1 MVEGIGASPGIAMG
15 KAFVIPTWEWD
26 FPDKLIDVTDLAY
39 EFERLYDGI
48 RHSKSEIEQIKQE
61 FVSVLGEEQ
70 TQIFDAHLAILEDPI
85 FMSEV
90 QGIMQRQYKAAE
102 VAVKEAIEKFV
113 NMFDLLDDTY
123 MKERALDI
131 KDVGNRL
138 LKHLLGALE
147 ETLPPKD
154 QPYVLVAKELQPSQ
168 MVHLDVNQALGVVTM
183 LGGKTS
189 HVAIMAR
196 AMGVPYVLGLEGKLA
211 SPIQTGDYLIIDGD
225 EGIVYVNPGE
235 PVVERYKAR
244 KANWNA
250 MQESLQKLAHLP
262 SRTRDGVQVNLAANI
277 SSVKELAHVMG
288 SNASGVGL
296 FRTEFLYMDRS
307 TFPLEEEQYAVYREV
322 AERLNGRPVVI
333 RTLDVGGDKNLDYL
347 ALPEEEN
354 PSLGYRAIRISL
366 DRTDLF
372 KTQLRA
378 ILRASHYGRIK
389 IMYPMI
395 SSLDEL
401 RRANLV
407 LDEAKRELDE
417 EGLPYRPDIEVGI
430 MIELPAAVMIS
441 ELLAQEVDF
450 FSIGTNDLVQYV
462 LAVDRMNEQV
472 AHLYDPFHPAVLRML
487 KLTADNARLH
497 GTHVSVCGELAGDI
511 RALPIWLALG
521 ITELSMSVQSILKVK
536 NSLLQSR
543 GSDGPQIW
551 RELAPCPSSA
561 AVTEVL
567 GRYMKSGL
575 AGEEAETDSGPS
587 AAGNAAQAPDSGAP
601 GSAPPSKGSGEGRKE
616 EPKDPVPPPYPAGE
630 YC

>member
-1 MVEGIGASPGIAMG
+1 LVEGIGASTGIAMG
-15 KAFVIPTWEWD
+15 KAYVIPTWEWD
-26 FPDKLIDVTDLAY
+26 FPDKLIDVADLAF

-48 RHSKSEIEQIKQE
+48 RHSKDEIEQIKQE

-70 TQIFDAHLAILEDPI
+70 TQIFDAHLAILEDPV

-90 QGIMQRQYKAAE
+90 QGIMSRQYKAAE
-102 VAVKEAIEKFV
+102 VAVKEAIDKFV
-113 NMFDLLDDTY
+113 GMFDLLDDQY

-168 MVHLDVNQALGVVTM
+168 MVHLDTQHALGMVTM

-211 SPIQTGDYLIIDGD
+211 TPIQSGDYLIIDGD
-225 EGIVYVNPGE
+225 EGIVFVNPE
-235 PVVERYKAR
+235 ETVVELYKKR
-244 KANWNA
+244 KEEW
-250 MQESLQKLAHLP
+250 QTQREQLQKLAAVP
-262 SRTRDGVQVNLAANI
+262 SQTEDGKRLQLAANI
-277 SSVKELAHVMG
+277 SSVRELDRVIQNG
-288 SNASGVGL
+288 ASGVGL
-296 FRTEFLYMDRS
+296 FRTEFLYMDRQS
-307 TFPLEEEQYAVYREV
+307 FPEEEEQYLVYREV
-322 AERLNGRPVVI
+322 AERLAGKRVVI
-333 RTLDVGGDKNLDYL
+333 RTLDIGGDKNLDYL
-347 ALPEEEN
+347 SLPEEEN

-366 DRTDLF
+366 DRIDLF

-378 ILRASHYGRIK
+378 ILRASSYGNIQ

-401 RRANLV
+401 RKANQV
-407 LDEAKRELDE
+407 LSEAKRELE
-417 EGLPYRPDIEVGI
+417 QEGLTFRSDIEVGI

-441 ELLAQEVDF
+441 ELLAREVDF
-450 FSIGTNDLVQYV
+450 FSIGTNDLVQYI
-462 LAVDRMNEQV
+462 LAVDRMNETV

-487 KLTADNARLH
+487 QITVESARRH
-497 GTHVSVCGELAGDI
+497 GKHVSVCGELAGDI

-543 GSDGPQIW
+543 SSESSTIW
-551 RELAPCPSSA
+551 NELSACTTSSA
-561 AVTEVL
+561 VIDVLNKYAYTEIVD
-567 GRYMKSGL
+567 
-575 AGEEAETDSGPS
+575 EVNGPPTAS
-587 AAGNAAQAPDSGAP
+587 S
-601 GSAPPSKGSGEGRKE
+601 
-616 EPKDPVPPPYPAGE
+616 
-630 YC
+630 CC

>member
-1 MVEGIGASPGIAMG
+1 MVEGIGASSGIAMG

-26 FPDKLIDVTDLAY
+26 FPEKLIDVTDLAY

-48 RHSKSEIEQIKQE
+48 RHSKDEIELIKQE

-85 FMSEV
+85 FMNEV

-102 VAVKEAIEKFV
+102 VAVKEAIDKFV
-113 NMFDLLDDTY
+113 GMFDLLDDGY

-154 QPYVLVAKELQPSQ
+154 QPYILVAKELIPSQ
-168 MVHLDVNQALGVVTM
+168 MVHLDVSLALGLVTM

-196 AMGVPYVLGLEGKLA
+196 AMGVPYVLGLEGKLQT
-211 SPIQTGDYLIIDGD
+211 PIQNGDYLIIDGD
-225 EGIVYVNPGE
+225 EGVVYVNPADAVIE
-235 PVVERYKAR
+235 KYKAR
-244 KANWNA
+244 KETWKAV
-250 MQESLQKLAHLP
+250 QEQLQKLAHLP
-262 SRTRDGVQVNLAANI
+262 TRTEDGRQMHLAANI
-277 SSVKELAHVMG
+277 SSVKELELVMKNG
-288 SNASGVGL
+288 ASGVGL

-307 TFPLEEEQYAVYREV
+307 SFPEEEEQFAVYREV
-322 AERLNGRPVVI
+322 AERLGGKPVVI
-333 RTLDVGGDKNLDYL
+333 RTLDVGGDKHLDYL

-354 PSLGYRAIRISL
+354 PSLGYRAIRIML

-378 ILRASHYGRIK
+378 ILRASHYGHVK
-389 IMYPMI
+389 ILYPMI

-401 RRANLV
+401 RRANEV
-407 LDEAKRELDE
+407 LEEAKKELAA
-417 EGLPYRPDIEVGI
+417 EGTPFRSDIEVGI

-441 ELLAQEVDF
+441 DLLAQKVDF

-462 LAVDRMNEQV
+462 LAVDRMNETV
-472 AHLYDPFHPAVLRML
+472 AHLYDPFHPSVLRML
-487 KLTADNARLH
+487 KITADHAHKH
-497 GTHVSVCGELAGDI
+497 GTHISVCGELAGDV
-511 RALPIWLALG
+511 RALPIWIALG
-521 ITELSMSVQSILKVK
+521 ITDLSMSVQSILKVK

-543 GSDGPQIW
+543 HSEGEKIW
-551 RELAPCPSSA
+551 EELAGCASSA
-561 AVTEVL
+561 EVVTVL
-567 GRYMKSGL
+567 TKYL
-575 AGEEAETDSGPS
+575 ETDIADQSGHT
-587 AAGNAAQAPDSGAP
+587 
-601 GSAPPSKGSGEGRKE
+601 R
-616 EPKDPVPPPYPAGE
+616 PACGFS
-630 YC
+630 

>member
-1 MVEGIGASPGIAMG
+1 MVEGIGASSGIAMG

-26 FPDKLIDVTDLAY
+26 FPEKLIDVTDLAY

-48 RHSKSEIEQIKQE
+48 RHSKDEIELIKQE

-85 FMSEV
+85 FMNEV

-102 VAVKEAIEKFV
+102 VAVKEAIDKFV
-113 NMFDLLDDTY
+113 GMFDLLDDGY

-154 QPYVLVAKELQPSQ
+154 QPYVLVAKELIPSQ
-168 MVHLDVNQALGVVTM
+168 MVHLDVSLALGLVTM

-196 AMGVPYVLGLEGKLA
+196 AMGVPYVLGLEGKLQT
-211 SPIQTGDYLIIDGD
+211 PIQNGDYLIIDGD
-225 EGIVYVNPGE
+225 EGVVYVNPADDVIE
-235 PVVERYKAR
+235 KYKAR
-244 KANWNA
+244 KETWKAV
-250 MQESLQKLAHLP
+250 QEQLQKLAHLP
-262 SRTRDGVQVNLAANI
+262 TRTEDGRQMHLAANI
-277 SSVKELAHVMG
+277 SSVKELELVMKNG
-288 SNASGVGL
+288 ASGVGL

-307 TFPLEEEQYAVYREV
+307 SFPEEEEQFAVYREV
-322 AERLNGRPVVI
+322 AERLGGKPVVI
-333 RTLDVGGDKNLDYL
+333 RTLDVGGDKHLDYL

-354 PSLGYRAIRISL
+354 PSLGYRAIRIML

-378 ILRASHYGRIK
+378 ILRASHYGNVK

-401 RRANLV
+401 RRANEV
-407 LDEAKRELDE
+407 LEEAKKELADE
-417 EGLPYRPDIEVGI
+417 GTPFRSDIAVGI

-441 ELLAQEVDF
+441 DLLAQKVDF

-462 LAVDRMNEQV
+462 LAVDRMNETV
-472 AHLYDPFHPAVLRML
+472 AHLYDPFHPSVLRML
-487 KLTADNARLH
+487 KITADHAHKH
-497 GTHVSVCGELAGDI
+497 GTHISVCGELAGDV
-511 RALPIWLALG
+511 RALPIWIALG
-521 ITELSMSVQSILKVK
+521 ITDLSMSVQSILKVK

-543 GSDGPQIW
+543 HSDGEKIW
-551 RELAPCPSSA
+551 EELAGCASSA
-561 AVTEVL
+561 EVVTVL
-567 GRYMKSGL
+567 TKYL
-575 AGEEAETDSGPS
+575 ETDIADQSGCT
-587 AAGNAAQAPDSGAP
+587 
-601 GSAPPSKGSGEGRKE
+601 R
-616 EPKDPVPPPYPAGE
+616 PACGFS
-630 YC
+630 

>member
-1 MVEGIGASPGIAMG
+1 MVEGIGASSGIAMG

-26 FPDKLIDVTDLAY
+26 FPEKLIDVADLAY

-48 RHSKSEIEQIKQE
+48 HHSKVEIEQIKQE

-113 NMFDLLDDTY
+113 NMFDLLDDHY

-154 QPYVLVAKELQPSQ
+154 QPYILVAKELIPSQ
-168 MVHLDVNQALGVVTM
+168 MVHLDVSQTMGIVTLM
-183 LGGKTS
+183 GGKTS

-196 AMGVPYVLGLEGKLA
+196 AMSVPYVLGLEGKLQT
-211 SPIQTGDYLIIDGD
+211 PIQNGDYLIIDGD
-225 EGIVYVNPGE
+225 EGIVYVNPNQE
-235 PVVERYKAR
+235 VVEQYEAR
-244 KANWNA
+244 RESWRAV
-250 MQESLQKLAHLP
+250 QEQLQKLAHLP
-262 SRTRDGVQVNLAANI
+262 SCTEDGWSMQFAANI
-277 SSVKELAHVMG
+277 SSVKELDLVIRNG
-288 SNASGVGL
+288 ASGVGL

-307 TFPLEEEQYAVYREV
+307 TFPQEEEQFVVYREV
-322 AERLNGRPVVI
+322 AERLGEKSVVI
-333 RTLDVGGDKNLDYL
+333 RTLDIGGDKHLDYL

-354 PSLGYRAIRISL
+354 PSLGYRAIRIML

-378 ILRASHYGRIK
+378 ILRASHYGSVK

-395 SSLDEL
+395 SSLEELHKANELLEEAKQEL
-401 RRANLV
+401 RNADV
-407 LDEAKRELDE
+407 SFSE
-417 EGLPYRPDIEVGI
+417 DIKVGI
-430 MIELPAAVMIS
+430 MIELPASVMIS
-441 ELLAQEVDF
+441 DLLAQEVDF

-487 KLTADNARLH
+487 KLTVDNAKRF
-497 GTHVSVCGELAGDI
+497 GTNVSVCGELAGDI
-511 RALPIWLALG
+511 RALPIWLSLG
-521 ITELSMSVQSILKVK
+521 IKELSMSVQSILKVK

-543 GSDGPQIW
+543 YSDAVGIW
-551 RELAPCPSSA
+551 DELSKCKSSSA
-561 AVTEVL
+561 VMDVL
-567 GRYMKSGL
+567 GRYL
-575 AGEEAETDSGPS
+575 ETDLAEETQPPRPASG
-587 AAGNAAQAPDSGAP
+587 
-601 GSAPPSKGSGEGRKE
+601 
-616 EPKDPVPPPYPAGE
+616 
-630 YC
+630 CL

>member
-1 MVEGIGASPGIAMG
+1 MVEGIGASSGIAMG

-26 FPDKLIDVTDLAY
+26 FPEKLIDVTDLAY

-48 RHSKSEIEQIKQE
+48 RHSKDEIELIKQE

-85 FMSEV
+85 FMNEV

-102 VAVKEAIEKFV
+102 VAVKEAIDKFV
-113 NMFDLLDDTY
+113 GMFDLLDDGY

-154 QPYVLVAKELQPSQ
+154 QPYVLVAKELIPSQ
-168 MVHLDVNQALGVVTM
+168 MVHLDVSLALGLVTM

-196 AMGVPYVLGLEGKLA
+196 AMGVPYVLGLEGKLQT
-211 SPIQTGDYLIIDGD
+211 PIQNGDYLIIDGD
-225 EGIVYVNPGE
+225 EGVVYVNPADDVIE
-235 PVVERYKAR
+235 KYKAR
-244 KANWNA
+244 KETWKAV
-250 MQESLQKLAHLP
+250 QEQLQKLAHLP
-262 SRTRDGVQVNLAANI
+262 TRTEDGRQMHLAANI
-277 SSVKELAHVMG
+277 SSVKELELVMKNG
-288 SNASGVGL
+288 ASGVGL

-307 TFPLEEEQYAVYREV
+307 SFPEEEEQFAVYREV
-322 AERLNGRPVVI
+322 AERLGGKPVVI
-333 RTLDVGGDKNLDYL
+333 RTLDVGGDKHLDYL

-354 PSLGYRAIRISL
+354 PSLGYRAIRIML

-378 ILRASHYGRIK
+378 ILRASHYGNVK

-401 RRANLV
+401 RRANEV
-407 LDEAKRELDE
+407 LEEAKKELADE
-417 EGLPYRPDIEVGI
+417 GTPFRSDIAVGI

-441 ELLAQEVDF
+441 DLLAQKVDF

-462 LAVDRMNEQV
+462 LAVDRMNETV
-472 AHLYDPFHPAVLRML
+472 AHLYDPFHPSVLRML
-487 KLTADNARLH
+487 KITADHAHKH
-497 GTHVSVCGELAGDI
+497 GTHISVCGELAGDV
-511 RALPIWLALG
+511 RALPIWIALG
-521 ITELSMSVQSILKVK
+521 ITDLSMSVQSILKVK

-543 GSDGPQIW
+543 HSDGEKIW
-551 RELAPCPSSA
+551 EELAGCASSA
-561 AVTEVL
+561 EVVTVL
-567 GRYMKSGL
+567 TKYL
-575 AGEEAETDSGPS
+575 ETDIADQSG
-587 AAGNAAQAPDSGAP
+587 
-601 GSAPPSKGSGEGRKE
+601 RTR
-616 EPKDPVPPPYPAGE
+616 PACGFS
-630 YC
+630 